1 MKDASASGFF
11 NLYPNRSI
19 LDHSWIDIIIILL
32 TLFFIQILTLFF
44 ISYYYVMYIKLCVL
58 LLFKKKK
65 KNFVYYYLLGQE
77 LVDREQMEKLNLLF
91 HFFFYK

>member
-44 ISYYYVMYIKLCVL
+44 ISYSVMYIKLCVL

-65 KNFVYYYLLGQE
+65 KLCV
-77 LVDREQMEKLNLLF
+77 LLF
-91 HFFFYK
+91 AGTRVGRQRANGETEFVISLFFL